1 MIVELPDHLLIG
13 GFLLI
18 AIEEKRKFNH
28 MKKLIS
34 LVLTATL
41 LSGCA
46 SIVKGSRQTI
56 NISTSTGK
64 QADAII
70 TTSTG
75 QQNVVLPQAV
85 PVKTDNMDITV
96 NIKETRCN
104 NASTTIV
111 QSRLHPWFWGNV
123 ILRGVFG
130 STTDSV
136 SGSMWT
142 YDESVIVNV
151 TEKDSC
157 KVK

>member
-1 MIVELPDHLLIG
+1 
-13 GFLLI
+13 
-18 AIEEKRKFNH
+18 
-28 MKKLIS
+28 MKKLI
-34 LVLTATL
+34 LVLMTASI
-41 LSGCA
+41 LSGCS

-64 QADAII
+64 QAEAVI
-70 TTSTG
+70 TTATG

-85 PVKTDNMDITV
+85 PVKTSSTDITV

-123 ILRGVFG
+123 IIGGLLG

-136 SGSMWT
+136 TGSMWA

-157 KVK
+157 EVK

>member
-1 MIVELPDHLLIG
+1 
-13 GFLLI
+13 
-18 AIEEKRKFNH
+18 
-28 MKKLIS
+28 MKKLI
-34 LVLTATL
+34 LVLMTASI
-41 LSGCA
+41 LSGCS

-64 QADAII
+64 QAEAVI

-85 PVKTDNMDITV
+85 PVKTSSTDITV

-123 ILRGVFG
+123 IIGGLLG

-136 SGSMWT
+136 TGSMWA

-157 KVK
+157 EVK

>member
-1 MIVELPDHLLIG
+1 MKKALTM
-13 GFLLI
+13 LLI
-18 AIEEKRKFNH
+18 A
-28 MKKLIS
+28 
-34 LVLTATL
+34 TT
-41 LSGCA
+41 LSGCS

-64 QADAII
+64 QADAVI

-75 QQNVVLPQAV
+75 QQNIVLPQAV
-85 PVKTDNMDITV
+85 SVKDDNMDITV
-96 NIKETRCN
+96 SVKETRCN

-111 QSRLHPWFWGNV
+111 QSRLHPWFWGNL
-123 ILRGVFG
+123 ILGGLFG

-136 SGSMWT
+136 TGSMWT

-151 TEKDSC
+151 TEKDQC

>member
-1 MIVELPDHLLIG
+1 
-13 GFLLI
+13 
-18 AIEEKRKFNH
+18 
-28 MKKLIS
+28 MKKTVAIL
-34 LVLTATL
+34 LTATM

-56 NISTSTGK
+56 NISTSNGK
-64 QADAII
+64 QADAIV

-85 PVKTDNMDITV
+85 PVKTANVDITV
-96 NIKETRCN
+96 NIKETKCN
-104 NASTTIV
+104 NSSTTVIP
-111 QSRLHPWFWGNV
+111 SRLHPWFWGNV
-123 ILRGVFG
+123 IIGGLLG

-136 SGSMWT
+136 TGSMWS

-157 KVK
+157 KVI

>member
-1 MIVELPDHLLIG
+1 
-13 GFLLI
+13 
-18 AIEEKRKFNH
+18 
-28 MKKLIS
+28 MKKLVA
-34 LVLTATL
+34 LLMTVTV
-41 LSGCA
+41 LSGCS

-64 QADAII
+64 QAEAVI

-85 PVKTDNMDITV
+85 PVKTSSTDITV

-123 ILRGVFG
+123 IIGGLLG

-136 SGSMWT
+136 TGSMWA

-157 KVK
+157 EVK

>member
-1 MIVELPDHLLIG
+1 
-13 GFLLI
+13 
-18 AIEEKRKFNH
+18 
-28 MKKLIS
+28 MKKLI
-34 LVLTATL
+34 LVLITASI
-41 LSGCA
+41 LSGCS

-64 QADAII
+64 QAEAVI

-85 PVKTDNMDITV
+85 PVKTSSTDITV

-123 ILRGVFG
+123 IIGGLLG

-136 SGSMWT
+136 TGSMWA

-157 KVK
+157 EVK

>member
-1 MIVELPDHLLIG
+1 
-13 GFLLI
+13 
-18 AIEEKRKFNH
+18 
-28 MKKLIS
+28 MKKLI
-34 LVLTATL
+34 LVLMTASI
-41 LSGCA
+41 LSGCS

-64 QADAII
+64 QAEAVI

-85 PVKTDNMDITV
+85 PVKTSSTDITV

-104 NASTTIV
+104 NASTTV
-111 QSRLHPWFWGNV
+111 MQSRLHPWFWGNLIFGG
-123 ILRGVFG
+123 ILG
-130 STTDSV
+130 STTDAAT
-136 SGSMWT
+136 GSMWS

-157 KVK
+157 RAN